1 MATISEIP
9 RWPGYEIVEFKMNIT
24 DSEDTLLGRYNT
36 SAENATVE
44 ICVPLPD
51 SIINQC
57 VTLKISASAMSEQYG
72 ESEATKTN
80 TELFKCKL
88 RSLCRHRLRSV

>member
-1 MATISEIP
+1 M
-9 RWPGYEIVEFKMNIT
+9 K
-24 DSEDTLLGRYNT
+24 TLSS

-44 ICVPLPD
+44 ICLPLPD

-57 VTLKISASAMSEQYG
+57 VILRISASAMSEQYG
-72 ESEATKTN
+72 EGEATKTN

-88 RSLCRHRLRSV
+88 RSLRRHMPG